1 MITLDDVQAAARR
14 IAPFVRRTPLF
25 AVAPM
30 HRALAATGEVMLKLD
45 TLQVS
50 GSFKARGAFSRL
62 TLLDEAGRQ
71 AGLVTASGGNHGIA
85 VAYAARAAG
94 VTATVFVPASVHPAK
109 AQRIRDYGARLEV
122 VGAVW
127 DEANRAAL
135 AHAEQSGATY
145 VHPFADPA
153 VAAGQGTLALEML
166 ADDPALDTI
175 LVAIGGGGL
184 ASGVAV
190 AAKALKPGIRVIGVE
205 PTGAP
210 TLHASLAAGE
220 VVTLPAITTKVPT
233 LAASRTDERTLALL
247 RDRLE
252 RVVLIEDADME
263 AASRLLWDEA
273 GIAADLSGAA
283 AVAALL
289 AGAYRP
295 APGERVAAI
304 VCGAGA
310 DGISAGAAAGR

>member
-25 AVAPM
+25 AAAPM
-30 HRALAATGEVMLKLD
+30 HRRIAADGEILLKLD

-62 TLLDEAGRQ
+62 TLLDDAGRR

-94 VTATVFVPASVHPAK
+94 VAATVFVPRSVHPAK
-109 AQRIRDYGARLEV
+109 AERIREYGARLEL

-190 AAKALKPGIRVIGVE
+190 AAKALKPDIRIIGVE

-233 LAASRTDERTLALL
+233 LAAGRTDERNFALL
-247 RDRLE
+247 RERLE

-263 AASRLLWDEA
+263 VTSRLLWSEI

-295 APGERVAAI
+295 APGERMAAI
-304 VCGAGA
+304 VCGAGT
-310 DGISAGAAAGR
+310 DGVG